1 MLSITFLRAI
11 ALLVPLTPGV
21 FANEKT
27 DDYSGDAPKCPGPP
41 TTQRLTDLPYDNYFY
56 SDCNVQAQAVIT
68 SPEPDSNLSI
78 ISPRLIVAWPGGNS
92 GACAYFEPSSGING
106 TLTIML
112 INSTNGESLQPV
124 YAKNRGKG
132 EHSTHPYVGIS
143 GTIRLNA
150 SAVLSIPILGS
161 VRTIR
166 DFAEGP
172 SLLVPEIQESIKV
185 KSIPGGGMALTRLWL
200 DNVTT
205 VELGFIPKKKSCGEP
220 SIQIDD
226 KTLGFEAGDYLFFAD
241 YNYPQLTQLNA
252 SAVFNPQSQ
261 DLITKEPSTSKSL
274 SFLSYTDKLL
284 AGGWR
289 FLTYFGRDSMISA
302 LLLQPVLSDL
312 AIEAVIEAVLER
324 INSTDG
330 TIAHEE
336 TIGLVI
342 LCLARISLTLSLQGL
357 CHLSQHE
364 GKYQY
369 NCSKLQLYHGMLRT
383 VLVRCL
389 VHSIT
394 FRLIQTFTY
403 QSLWTITSSKLART

>member
-1 MLSITFLRAI
+1 MLFTSIARVWTLWTAFTLGSSAHNYTHYNSSI
-11 ALLVPLTPGV
+11 QDST
-21 FANEKT
+21 
-27 DDYSGDAPKCPGPP
+27 APKCSGPP

-78 ISPRLIVAWPGGNS
+78 VSPRLIVAWPGGNS
-92 GACAYFEPSSGING
+92 GACAYFQPQNGING
-106 TLTIML
+106 TLTVEL
-112 INSTNGESLQPV
+112 INSTDGKSLHPV
-124 YAKNRGKG
+124 YAKTKGKA
-132 EHSTHPYVGIS
+132 SDTANPFVGVS
-143 GTIRLNA
+143 GIIRLNS
-150 SAVLSIPILGS
+150 SAVLTVSILGS

-166 DFAEGP
+166 DFVEGP
-172 SLLVPEIQESIKV
+172 SLLIPEIQDAIKI
-185 KSIPGGGMALTRLWL
+185 KSIPGGGMALSRRWL

-205 VELGFIPKKKSCGEP
+205 MELGFLPQKNVCGES
-220 SIQIDD
+220 SIQVDD
-226 KTLGFEAGDYLFFAD
+226 KTLSFEAGDYTFYAD

-252 SAVFNPQSQ
+252 SAVFNSQSQ
-261 DLITKEPSTSKSL
+261 DLITTQPSRSKSL

-336 TIGLVI
+336 TIGQV
-342 LCLARISLTLSLQGL
+342 ISLFDSP
-357 CHLSQHE
+357 
-364 GKYQY
+364 
-369 NCSKLQLYHGMLRT
+369 
-383 VLVRCL
+383 
-389 VHSIT
+389 
-394 FRLIQTFTY
+394 
-403 QSLWTITSSKLART
+403 

>member
-1 MLSITFLRAI
+1 MIVIPHVSVLYGFCYFCSFNISIMLSTCFFRAF
-11 ALLVPLTPGV
+11 ALLATFTLHA
-21 FANEKT
+21 FAHKT
-27 DDYSGDAPKCPGPP
+27 TYNYSSTLGSDAPKCPGPP

-92 GACAYFEPSSGING
+92 GACAYFQPLSGING
-106 TLTIML
+106 TLTIKL
-112 INSTNGESLQPV
+112 INSTHGESLRPV
-124 YAKNRGKG
+124 YAKGKG
-132 EHSTHPYVGIS
+132 KHSTNPYVGVS
-143 GTIRLNA
+143 GTIRFNS
-150 SAVLSIPILGS
+150 SAVLTIPILGS

-172 SLLVPEIQESIKV
+172 SLLIPEIQNSIKV

-200 DNVTT
+200 DNITT
-205 VELGFIPKKKSCGEP
+205 MELGFIPTKKSCEET

-226 KTLGFEAGDYLFFAD
+226 KTLGFEAGDYLFYAQ

-274 SFLSYTDKLL
+274 SFLSYTNKLV

-312 AIEAVIEAVLER
+312 AVEAVIEAVLER

-330 TIAHEE
+330 TLAHEE
-336 TIGLVI
+336 TIGSVI
-342 LCLARISLTLSLQGL
+342 RCFMFLPKLINLGIMLLT
-357 CHLSQHE
+357 
-364 GKYQY
+364 
-369 NCSKLQLYHGMLRT
+369 
-383 VLVRCL
+383 
-389 VHSIT
+389 
-394 FRLIQTFTY
+394 
-403 QSLWTITSSKLART
+403 

>member
-1 MLSITFLRAI
+1 MLPTCFLRAF
-11 ALLVPLTPGV
+11 ALLAPFTLYAFALETTYNSSSMLGGV
-21 FANEKT
+21 
-27 DDYSGDAPKCPGPP
+27 APKCPGPP
-41 TTQRLTDLPYDNYFY
+41 STQRLTDLPYDNYFY

-92 GACAYFEPSSGING
+92 GACAYFQPLSGING
-106 TLTIML
+106 TLTIKL
-112 INSTNGESLQPV
+112 INSTDGQSLRPV
-124 YAKNRGKG
+124 FAKGKG
-132 EHSTHPYVGIS
+132 KSKHSINPYVGVS
-143 GTIRLNA
+143 GTIRFNS
-150 SAVLSIPILGS
+150 SAVLTIPILGS

-172 SLLVPEIQESIKV
+172 SLLIPEIQDAIKV

-200 DNVTT
+200 DNITT
-205 VELGFIPKKKSCGEP
+205 MELGFIPTKKSCEEP

-226 KTLGFEAGDYLFFAD
+226 KTLGFEAGDYIFYAE

-261 DLITKEPSTSKSL
+261 DLITEEPSTSKSL
-274 SFLSYTDKLL
+274 AFLSYTNKLL

-330 TIAHEE
+330 TLAHEE

-342 LCLARISLTLSLQGL
+342 SCLLFSSLS
-357 CHLSQHE
+357 SQ
-364 GKYQY
+364 
-369 NCSKLQLYHGMLRT
+369 
-383 VLVRCL
+383 
-389 VHSIT
+389 
-394 FRLIQTFTY
+394 TY
-403 QSLWTITSSKLART
+403 QIRDYATYLNMKENINTTAPNYNYIMVCCEQYISNLSSTQS